1 MSNIDRRYE
10 RHPSESENAQN
21 LMLRYHLNLA
31 THPFVNYRKYYLLGL
46 LLLALGSIVTTYS
59 VNSYLK
65 LRDENRAL
73 VQDLSSHQ
81 KELGQLTER
90 EVKLKEQL
98 EQPRTLDELD
108 RITFYNTLIQ
118 QRTFPWTQLFQDL
131 ESVIPYN
138 TQVTQIRQRAGPGGV
153 TVEMVFMG
161 QAVGDAVKF
170 LRNLSESGKF
180 RNILVNQEG
189 NFKEAATH
197 RVSGEVEVLLRMD
210 YQP

>member
-1 MSNIDRRYE
+1 
-10 RHPSESENAQN
+10 
-21 LMLRYHLNLA
+21 MLRYHLNLA
-31 THPFVNYRKYYLLGL
+31 TNPFVNYRKYYLLGL
-46 LLLALGSIVTTYS
+46 LLLVLGSLGAAYS
-59 VNSYLK
+59 VNHYMK
-65 LRDENRAL
+65 LRGENRAGL
-73 VQDLSSHQ
+73 LDLSSKQ
-81 KELGQLTER
+81 KELGRLSEQ

-108 RITFYNTLIQ
+108 RVTFYNTLIQ
-118 QRTFPWTQLFQDL
+118 ERTFPWTELFQDL

-138 TQVTQIRQRAGPGGV
+138 TQVTQIRQKAGPGGV
-153 TVEMVFMG
+153 TVEMVYMG
-161 QAVGDAVKF
+161 QNVGDAVKF